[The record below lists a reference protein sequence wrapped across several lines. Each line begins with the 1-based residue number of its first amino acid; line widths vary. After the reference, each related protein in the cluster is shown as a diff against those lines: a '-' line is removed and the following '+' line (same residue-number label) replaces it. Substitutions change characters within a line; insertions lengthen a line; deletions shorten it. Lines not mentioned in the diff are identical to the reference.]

1 MFDTECVITDCNIDY
16 FVGTFDECDEWQ
28 FHNCKDLSDNED
40 EIYFYKGKRVYK
52 EIRG

>member
-1 MFDTECVITDCNIDY
+1 MFNIEYAVTDGKIDY

-28 FHNCKDLSDNED
+28 FHYCKDLSDDED

-52 EIRG
+52 ELRG